1 MPFPT
6 NPSLGDQ
13 YSEAG
18 TTYEWFGPATRWQR
32 IVTAAEFEYGPNY
45 ASLDE
50 VRTDGADTTFTYQA
64 GQLIRVES
72 ADVVKTLT
80 YNADGT
86 LASIVIV
93 TDTESITKTFSYT
106 AGVLTSY
113 TTS

>member
-1 MPFPT
+1 MSFPS

-13 YSEAG
+13 YTEAG

-32 IVTAAEFEYGPNY
+32 IVTAAQYEYGPNY

-50 VRTDGADTTFTYQA
+50 VRTDGADTVFTYSA
-64 GQLIRVES
+64 GRLIKIES
-72 ADVVKTLT
+72 SDVVKDLT

-86 LASIVIV
+86 LSSIAIT
-93 TDTESITKTFSYT
+93 TDTESVTKTFSYQ
-106 AGVLTSY
+106 AGVLTSF